1 MVDQILNTVLPPYA
15 AKGVLRE
22 ADPLFDEMDYPDIKY
37 HDLVG
42 KRAIVTG
49 ASSGIGRQICKKLL
63 KYGCFVMMVGRRVE
77 LMKQLADDP
86 TSKGTAKVFQC
97 NLSNPQELKETFRQ
111 IIEELEG
118 KLDILINAAGTI
130 QSKDFQETNLLDY
143 DKIMNVNTRAPMH
156 LMSMA
161 VPFLRDS
168 RGCVVNISA
177 SPIPRPSNTLF
188 CVTKACLD
196 MLTQCAALELAGFGV
211 RVNGV
216 APGFT
221 NTQLRMHQVGPS
233 ISQMQNEYVLKE
245 AAKHIPLKK
254 VNQAKDVADAVV
266 WLCSEQS
273 SFINGQII
281 NIDGGASLATTTQNI
296 TWGEE
301 SAPRLSK

>member
-1 MVDQILNTVLPPYA
+1 MVDQLLNTVLPPYA
-15 AKGVLRE
+15 AKGMLRE

-49 ASSGIGRQICKKLL
+49 ASSGIGRQISKKLL
-63 KYGCFVMMVGRRVE
+63 KYGCFVMMIGRRVE

-86 TSKGTAKVFQC
+86 SSKGTAKVFEC

-111 IIEELEG
+111 IIEQLDG

-130 QSKDFQETNLLDY
+130 QSRSFKETNLLDY

-168 RGCVVNISA
+168 RGCIVNITS
-177 SPIPRPSNTLF
+177 SPIPRPNNTLT
-188 CVTKACLD
+188 CISKSCLD
-196 MLTQCAALELAGFGV
+196 MMTQCAALELAGFGI
-211 RVNGV
+211 RVNAV

-221 NTQLRMHQVGPS
+221 NTQLRMHQIGPG
-233 ISQMQNEYVLKE
+233 ITQMQNEYILKE
-245 AAKHIPLKK
+245 AARYIPLKK
-254 VNQAKDVADAVV
+254 VNQSKDVADSAV

-273 SFINGQII
+273 SFITGQILI
-281 NIDGGASLATTTQNI
+281 VDGGASISTTTQNI
-296 TWGEE
+296 
-301 SAPRLSK
+301 S